1 MNIIEENLEK
11 ALDGEFFSSISEEYF
26 FKTRLR
32 NLSER
37 KLKSIRS
44 NLFKEKVVEFTLKDD
59 EIREVLRIGDK
70 GDYTRSLVVFDIE
83 NGETDILSSSPSGD
97 DENNNLPLLYLDY
110 LFEEFEDINYKLKPP
125 KVSVVLPNFF

>member
-37 KLKSIRS
+37 KLKSI
-44 NLFKEKVVEFTLKDD
+44 
-59 EIREVLRIGDK
+59 
-70 GDYTRSLVVFDIE
+70 
-83 NGETDILSSSPSGD
+83 
-97 DENNNLPLLYLDY
+97 
-110 LFEEFEDINYKLKPP
+110 
-125 KVSVVLPNFF
+125 